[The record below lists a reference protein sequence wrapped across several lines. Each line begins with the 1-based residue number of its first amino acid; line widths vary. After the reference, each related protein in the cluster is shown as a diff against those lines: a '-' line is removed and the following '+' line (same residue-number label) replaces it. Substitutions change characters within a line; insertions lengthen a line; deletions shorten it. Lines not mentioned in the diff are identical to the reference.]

1 MYYKFFSPVEKLK
14 MRLILMSSFK
24 SPVDTAKTVSSI
36 GGTKSSANVL
46 NVILLSF
53 LAGAYIAFG
62 GLLAEVAM
70 QECSQQVVL
79 LDYLNL
85 YLVQCSLLV

>member
-1 MYYKFFSPVEKLK
+1 
-14 MRLILMSSFK
+14 MSSFK

-53 LAGAYIAFG
+53 KACAYIALG
-62 GLLAEVAM
+62 GIMA
-70 QECSQQVVL
+70 
-79 LDYLNL
+79 
-85 YLVQCSLLV
+85 

>member
-1 MYYKFFSPVEKLK
+1 
-14 MRLILMSSFK
+14 MSSFK
-24 SPVDTAKTVSSI
+24 SPDDTAKTESSI

-62 GLLAEVAM
+62 
-70 QECSQQVVL
+70 
-79 LDYLNL
+79 
-85 YLVQCSLLV
+85 

>member
-1 MYYKFFSPVEKLK
+1 
-14 MRLILMSSFK
+14 MRVLLK

-70 QECSQQVVL
+70 QECLQQVVL
-79 LDYLNL
+79 SDYLNWS
-85 YLVQCSLLV
+85 LVQCSLLV